1 MRRTNR
7 IAGALILAL
16 LLAGLAPAASAEA
29 PLSPAGW
36 FGSLGHSV
44 ASWWTVL
51 TEGKEGHRS
60 LGAASE
66 VAPSLD
72 PDGPQVSPSLD
83 PDGDEMSPS
92 SDSDDNEVAPSI
104 DPNG

>member
-7 IAGALILAL
+7 ISGALIFAL

-51 TEGKEGHRS
+51 TGDEEGQRS

-66 VAPSLD
+66 VSPSLD
-72 PDGPQVSPSLD
+72 PNGPQVSPRLD
-83 PDGDEMSPS
+83 PNGNEVSPHI
-92 SDSDDNEVAPSI
+92 DPNGNEVAPSI